1 MEGNMEKRLAVLT
14 RLAALVNGEGIPWAL
29 GASGMLFLR
38 GIASSFHDLDLMIRV
53 EDASRVEVLLRT
65 VGTLMPEKDSAGYG
79 TKRFMEFVVDGVD
92 VDVIAGFAI
101 ADGGRMHD
109 CSFAPE
115 QADAYATL
123 GGERIPL
130 HSLALWRRYY
140 ALMHRWD
147 KVRMI
152 DGAKRE

>member
-14 RLAALVNGEGIPWAL
+14 RLAALVNGEGSPWAL
-29 GASGMLFLR
+29 GASGMLYLR

-79 TKRFMEFVVDGVD
+79 TKRFMEFVVD